1 MARRSRNSTLPA
13 GMTPEIL
20 DSLIDGVRTP
30 EDLEAVFRSLKKGIT
45 ERVLRTEL
53 TEHLGCEEGVTQHP
67 AQATNPARDAHNGTT
82 DRVAL
87 APVLGAGG
95 AAVALPHRGS

>member
-1 MARRSRNSTLPA
+1 MARGSRNSTLQA
-13 GMTPEIL
+13 GLTPEVL

-30 EDLEAVFRSLKKGIT
+30 EDLEADFRSLKKGIT

-53 TEHLGCEEGVTQHP
+53 TEHLSSEEGVTQHP
-67 AQATNPARDAHNGTT
+67 AQATDTPHNERNGTT

-87 APVLGAGG
+87 APALGAGG
-95 AAVALPHRGS
+95 AAVLLPHRSP